1 MKKWKT
7 KNLIKFHN
15 KIHAFFRFIFLQKIF
30 TIFRSDNSPN
40 ENSNNEY
47 EKSESSSAK
56 PSGNNSETDD
66 SFDREKSMSA
76 TDQDSGSGS
85 GPSSS
90 QGDSSP
96 NSQSIQFLL
105 NKLICLI
112 ETTESAFKSH
122 CQRLTGNIIQK
133 LF

>member
-1 MKKWKT
+1 MSTRK
-7 KNLIKFHN
+7 
-15 KIHAFFRFIFLQKIF
+15 
-30 TIFRSDNSPN
+30 
-40 ENSNNEY
+40 
-47 EKSESSSAK
+47 AK
-56 PSGNNSETDD
+56 AVQPSHQVTQSFNIAISKQCVALGNNSETDD
-66 SFDREKSMSA
+66 SSFDREKSMSA

-85 GPSSS
+85 GFSGSGPSRS

-122 CQRLTGNIIQK
+122 CQRLTG
-133 LF
+133 